1 MYMKVILRK
10 EHEKLGAVGDVVDV
24 NDGYA
29 RNYLLPR
36 NIAFPAT
43 KGSMQALEEEK
54 KQAERR
60 LSKELKGS
68 EKIAAE
74 LEKVSITIQ
83 MQVGEDEK
91 LFGSVTSQMIADQ
104 LKERGFN
111 IDKRII
117 ALEEPIKALGIYTV
131 DVKLHQNVTGKVKV
145 WVVRE

>member
-1 MYMKVILRK
+1 MKVILRK
-10 EHEKLGAVGDVVDV
+10 EHEKLGNIGDVVDV
-24 NDGYA
+24 KDGYA

-60 LSKELKGS
+60 VSKELKGS
-68 EKIAAE
+68 EKLAAE

-104 LKERGFN
+104 LKEKGFTL
-111 IDKRII
+111 DKRII
-117 ALEEPIKALGIYTV
+117 ALDEPIKALGIYTV
-131 DVKLHQNVTGKVKV
+131 DIKLHQNVTGKVKV